1 MNIVR
6 ITVTGKGKPKAELTF
21 KKGLNVVAGA
31 SDTGKSYVIKCFQY
45 IFGSEEPPKSIS
57 EANGYTTVETEI
69 EYGGNESFVLKREIS
84 ANNPKI
90 TLIELDGDRNESE
103 TLVLSPSHKGKK
115 NLSAYF
121 LDKLDLNDKVL
132 VNGVESLKTSSLTLR
147 VLKRLF
153 LVDEGRIIT
162 ESSPL
167 GEGQREQ
174 TQERSLLKT
183 LLTGTDDSIVKE
195 LKQQQ
200 DSEGAIESRAKA
212 LEEFVA
218 KKFADHEKVKASSE
232 RLDNELNQLEVSLG
246 NAQDEL
252 TALVDA
258 SREFDSRRRDIADEL
273 TSLREQERENLL
285 LQNRFGLLIEKYSSD
300 LERLE
305 AGVEAASYIDLYEL
319 ANCPTCGQEFEKE
332 KDKEDLKLL
341 MKSTQAEISKN
352 KIQVQG
358 LDDSI
363 DDLRKEYQ
371 ELNSLISTKTQELT
385 EVTSVLEGTVSAK
398 LKDYNVAIKLL
409 NNKKNEF
416 LKERAKV
423 QARDSLIAE
432 IGELRVQLEN
442 KTEKYEIPDFSSE
455 LSQLCKC
462 ISTILERWSFPGFNK
477 VTFDHKARDLIIGD
491 KPRSHFGKGY
501 RAISYAAF
509 SLGLMQYLSSY
520 GRHPQFVI
528 LDSPLTTYRPGDDDE
543 KDEEVKLQKDMI
555 YAFYTDLCESFN
567 DRQIIVFDN
576 QEPDEDLIPKMT
588 YYHFSKNK
596 EIGRYGFFPI
606 N

>member
-1 MNIVR
+1 MNIER
-6 ITVTGKGKPKAELTF
+6 ITVIGKGKPKAELTF
-21 KKGLNVVAGA
+21 KKGLNVIAGA

-45 IFGSEEPPKSIS
+45 IFGSEEPPKGIS
-57 EANGYTTVETEI
+57 EADGYSTIETEI
-69 EYGGNESFVLKREIS
+69 KLGSNERFVLKREIA
-84 ANNPKI
+84 ANKPKI
-90 TLIELDGDRNESE
+90 TLVELDSDGNETGS
-103 TLVLSPSHKGKK
+103 LVLSPSHKGKN

-183 LLTGTDDSIVKE
+183 LLTGADDSIVKE

-218 KKFADHEKVKASSE
+218 KKFADHEEVKVNTQK
-232 RLDNELNQLEVSLG
+232 LDEELNQLEVSLS

-258 SREFDSRRRDIADEL
+258 SNEFDSRRRDISDEL
-273 TSLREQERENLL
+273 SLLREQERENLL
-285 LQNRFGLLIEKYSSD
+285 LQNRFGLLIDKYSSD

-305 AGVEAASYIDLYEL
+305 AGAEAATYVNLYEMV
-319 ANCPTCGQEFEKE
+319 NCPTCGQDFEKE
-332 KDKEDLKLL
+332 KDEEDLKLL
-341 MKSTQAEISKN
+341 MNSTQAEIAKN
-352 KIQVQG
+352 KVQVQG
-358 LDDSI
+358 LNDSI
-363 DDLRKEYQ
+363 EDLRKEYE
-371 ELNSLISTKTQELT
+371 ELRRQISEKSEDLEDVTGLIEKCISTQF
-385 EVTSVLEGTVSAK
+385 
-398 LKDYNVAIKLL
+398 KDYNVAIKLL
-409 NNKKNEF
+409 NTKKNEF
-416 LKERAKV
+416 LKERSKV

-462 ISTILERWSFPGFNK
+462 ISTILERWSFPGFKK
-477 VTFDHKARDLIIGD
+477 VTFDNKTRDLIIGG

-543 KDEEVKLQKDMI
+543 KDDEVQLQKDMI

-567 DRQIIVFDN
+567 DRQVIVFDN
-576 QEPDEDLIPKMT
+576 QEPDEDLKPKMT